1 MESVTRPPTHF
12 SMEKNGRHLT
22 FPLCTS
28 LLYRVTT
35 LDCQLLTDETT
46 HSTNERTVGWLIGWL
61 VGFVSS
67 VVCR

>member
-22 FPLCTS
+22 FPLRTS
-28 LLYRVTT
+28 LLCTGYNLR
-35 LDCQLLTDETT
+35 LSAPYGRNYIFNKRTD
-46 HSTNERTVGWLIGWL
+46 GWL

-67 VVCR
+67 VGCR